1 MNNKKVKR
9 LTELGIALALATLL
23 HFVRIYQLPQGGSV
37 SLEMI
42 PIFFIALRWGLKEG
56 ITLGCM
62 YGILQLIL
70 GAKIFYP
77 SQAILDYP
85 VAFSSLGLAGIVHN
99 WTSRNNFKENGMLIT
114 GGVILAG
121 GIRFLIHV
129 ISGVIF
135 FGEYA
140 PEGQN
145 VWIYSLGYNAS
156 YMLPEIV
163 ITIVVMIFLVKSSSS
178 FIATK

>member
-1 MNNKKVKR
+1 MNDQKVRR
-9 LTELGIALALATLL
+9 LTELGIALALATILN
-23 HFVRIYQLPQGGSV
+23 FVRIYQLPQGGSV

-56 ITLGCM
+56 ITLGGM

-77 SQAILDYP
+77 LQAILDYP
-85 VAFSSLGLAGIVHN
+85 VAFGSLGLAGIIHN
-99 WTSRNNFKENGMLIT
+99 WIDKNNLKENGILIFSS
-114 GGVILAG
+114 VILAG
-121 GIRFLIHV
+121 GVRLLIHI

-135 FGEYA
+135 FGEYT
-140 PEGQN
+140 PKGQN
-145 VWIYSLGYNAS
+145 VWLYSLGYNAS
-156 YMLPEIV
+156 YMLPEIL
-163 ITIVVMIFLVKSSSS
+163 ITIIVMIFLVKSSSS